1 MASKGASALTGAGT
15 GAAVGTAIMPGVG
28 TAVGAGLGAVGGWL
42 LGDDDEEAPAY
53 NPDASSF
60 QYGVGQGIDAYGNV
74 IGGSPEELAAR
85 EDQFKASMADINARR
100 QAELNALPPNATE
113 DDRFNIGEKYKREF
127 DQLESDYNST
137 KPAEDNAAA
146 QRTRGLVNQQH
157 GLAALAEDAYGRA
170 APTQAMPGAI
180 TQVQSG
186 GQAYL
191 EGADT
196 LSKLQQRQ
204 ALGGMKSQV
213 EALNAFA
220 NGPEGPSAAQ
230 AQLQAGTD
238 MAARQQY
245 GMARSQPGGGGAALR
260 SAAFNAAGISGNA
273 ANEAAR
279 LRAQETNDYKARQLA
294 ALNAAMGGSGAVSA
308 AAGQARGQDQGFAAT
323 QAGQANYDAGATN
336 AFNQAQQQMEF
347 NVGANNLNAAG
358 QARSQN
364 DAMTL
369 GAIGGVQNLNNQIEN
384 VSSNY
389 QGGNIAKENANLA
402 SKGLASSNY
411 NQANAN
417 SRADTQMGLNAASQG
432 VAAYVASKDA
442 GNTSGSNNPT
452 MKSSDERMKDVE
464 RKERALASSLGA
476 LDTLG
481 EAPGYSYRYKDPS
494 APGAAPGRQISSM
507 AQDLERG
514 PRGDEIVRETPHGKM
529 VDYEAVMK
537 MTPGAITELNHKVAA
552 LEHALRGRAA

>member
-42 LGDDDEEAPAY
+42 LGDDEEQAPSY
-53 NPDASSF
+53 TPDAASF
-60 QYGVGQGIDAYGNV
+60 QYGVGQGIDANGVV
-74 IGGSPEELAAR
+74 IGGSPEERAAR
-85 EDQFKASMADINARR
+85 DAQYETDLADINARK
-100 QAELNALPPNATE
+100 QAELAALGPNPPATAVLLLNKKYDSEFNRLDSLHNA
-113 DDRFNIGEKYKREF
+113 
-127 DQLESDYNST
+127 T

-146 QRTRGLVNQQH
+146 QRTRQLVNQQQ
-157 GLAALAEDAYGRA
+157 GLATLAEDAYGRA

-180 TQVQSG
+180 TQAQSG

-204 ALGGMKSQV
+204 ALGGMKNQV

-220 NGPEGPSAAQ
+220 GAPEGPSAAQ
-230 AQLQAGTD
+230 SQLQAGVD

-260 SAAFNAAGISGNA
+260 NAAFNAAGISGNA
-273 ANEAAR
+273 GNEAAR

-347 NVGANNLNAAG
+347 NVGANNLTAAG

-384 VSSNY
+384 VSSNV
-389 QGGNIAKENANLA
+389 QGGNIAYENAKAQGAGINSA
-402 SKGLASSNY
+402 NF

-417 SRADTQMGLNAASQG
+417 SRADMQMGLNAASQG

-442 GNTSGSNNPT
+442 GDTGSGNNPT
-452 MKSSDERMKDVE
+452 MKSDERSKKLIK
-464 RKERALASSLGA
+464 KERALSESLGA

-481 EAPGYSYRYKDPS
+481 NAPAYSYVYKDPNE
-494 APGAAPGRQISSM
+494 PGAAPGRQISSM

-514 PRGDEIVRETPHGKM
+514 PRGEEIVSESPTGKM
-529 VDYEAVMK
+529 VNNEAVMR
-537 MTPGAITELNHKVAA
+537 MTPGAITELNRKVAA
-552 LEHALRGRAA
+552 LEKAIGRKVA

>member
-28 TAVGAGLGAVGGWL
+28 TAVGAGVGAIGGWL
-42 LGDDDEEAPAY
+42 LGDDEEEAPAY

-85 EDQFKASMADINARR
+85 EDQFNASMADINARR
-100 QAELNALPPNATE
+100 QAAIDALGPNASPG
-113 DDRFNIGEKYKREF
+113 RIAQVYRQFKQEF
-127 DQLESDYNST
+127 DDLQNTYNST
-137 KPAEDNAAA
+137 KPADDNAAA
-146 QRTRGLVNQQH
+146 QRTRGLVAQQQ
-157 GLAALAEDAYGRA
+157 GLAALGEEAYNRA

-180 TQVQSG
+180 TQAQSG

-220 NGPEGPSAAQ
+220 GAPEGPSAAQ
-230 AQLQAGTD
+230 SQLQAGTD

-294 ALNAAMGGSGAVSA
+294 ALNAAMGGAGSVSA

-323 QAGQANYDAGATN
+323 QAGQANSDAAATN
-336 AFNQAQQQMEF
+336 SFNQGQQQMEF

-417 SRADTQMGLNAASQG
+417 SRADTQMALNAASQG
-432 VAAYVASKDA
+432 AAAYAASQQDTGGGA
-442 GNTSGSNNPT
+442 GGHESIH
-452 MKSSDERMKDVE
+452 SSDARLKNVE
-464 RKERALASSLGA
+464 RKERAVASSLGA
-476 LDTLG
+476 LDTIG
-481 EAPGYSYRYKDPS
+481 EAPGYSYRYKDPN